1 MKNINLNNWSKSSWR
16 NFPAKQQPNYDDSK
30 QLSHTLNQ
38 LNSLPPL
45 VLFDEIEGLKK
56 ELALVSKGEA
66 FLLQGGDCAESFAE
80 FSRENLELYFNLIL
94 QMTIVLMYGL
104 KKPVVKIG
112 RIAGQFA
119 KPRSQD
125 FEEKDGKTM
134 PAYRGDIINNID
146 FESDGRRPNPENL
159 VKAYFQSASALNF
172 LRSMAKGGS
181 ASLENVNRLNE
192 NFIKDASFKK
202 KFAEVV
208 ENINNSL
215 KFINSCGL
223 DTNSVEEFKS
233 ASFYISHE
241 GLLLPYEEAFVLR
254 DDKTGKNY
262 ACSAH
267 FLWIGERT
275 RSLDE
280 AHIEFFRGISNP
292 IGCKVGASM
301 KEDELLKL
309 IDALNPANEHGRL
322 TLISRMG
329 AGKVEE
335 NLSRLV
341 ARVKKEVKN
350 VIWSCDPMH
359 GNTIKS
365 ASGYKTRPFDDIL
378 SEIKSFF
385 NVHKQ
390 LGTHAGGIHLE
401 LTGKDVTECVGGTQ
415 NITDLDL
422 QNRYHTHCDPR
433 LNATQSLEL
442 AFLIGDKF

>member
-1 MKNINLNNWSKSSWR
+1 MQKTTKGWNKSSWR
-16 NFPAKQQPNYDDSK
+16 AFPIKQQPNYADSK
-30 QLSHTLNQ
+30 KLNDVLLK
-38 LNSLPPL
+38 LNKMPPL
-45 VLFDEIEGLKK
+45 VIFDEIENLKK
-56 ELALVSKGEA
+56 ELTLVEKGEA

-80 FSRENLELYFNLIL
+80 FSFENLQSYFNLIL
-94 QMTIVLMYGL
+94 QMTVVLMYGL

-119 KPRSQD
+119 KPRSDD
-125 FEEKDGKTM
+125 FEEKNGLKI
-134 PAYRGDIINNID
+134 PSYRGDIINSID
-146 FESDGRRPNPENL
+146 FDADGRNPNPENL

-172 LRSMAKGGS
+172 LRSLAKGGG
-181 ASLENVNRLNE
+181 ASLEHINRLNE
-192 NFIKDASFKK
+192 NFIKDEKFKK

-208 ENINNSL
+208 ENISASL
-215 KFINSCGL
+215 SFIKACHIDINAM
-223 DTNSVEEFKS
+223 EQFQS

-241 GLLLPYEEAFVLR
+241 GLLLPYEEAFVQIDER
-254 DDKTGKNY
+254 TGKAY

-280 AHIEFFRGISNP
+280 AHIEFFRGIANP
-292 IGCKVGASM
+292 IGCKVGAAM
-301 KEDELLKL
+301 KEDDLLKL
-309 IDALNPANEHGRL
+309 IDALNPQNEGGRL

-329 AGKVEE
+329 AGKVQE

-341 ARVKKEVKN
+341 SRTKKEGKK

-359 GNTIKS
+359 GNTVKS
-365 ASGYKTRPFDDIL
+365 TSGYKTRPFNDIL

-390 LGTHAGGIHLE
+390 LGTYAGGIHLE